1 MDTTKFNEKSKK
13 GSAKGFS
20 SIQAQTVGMKKSL
33 EGSKRHLREN
43 SALDLDMQVIGTVGC
58 KVNNEINM
66 LKQVK
71 QNTVSTI
78 PGPFSPGATVSPT

>member
-1 MDTTKFNEKSKK
+1 
-13 GSAKGFS
+13 
-20 SIQAQTVGMKKSL
+20 
-33 EGSKRHLREN
+33 
-43 SALDLDMQVIGTVGC
+43 MQVIGTVGC

-78 PGPFSPGATVSPT
+78 PGPFSPGGTVSPTVIRN